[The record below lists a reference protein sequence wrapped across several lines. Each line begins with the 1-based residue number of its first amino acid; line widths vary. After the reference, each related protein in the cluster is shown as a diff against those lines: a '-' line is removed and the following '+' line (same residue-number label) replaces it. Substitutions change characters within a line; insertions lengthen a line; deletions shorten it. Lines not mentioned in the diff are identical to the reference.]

1 MKCLLKV
8 YLENKMLNNVAVT
21 KVLGKPELAGY
32 FIYTGNDENHA
43 KMQKHDIISYGF
55 SQLEKNMAV

>member
-1 MKCLLKV
+1 MQLD
-8 YLENKMLNNVAVT
+8 T

-43 KMQKHDIISYGF
+43 KMQ
-55 SQLEKNMAV
+55 NMI

>member
-1 MKCLLKV
+1 
-8 YLENKMLNNVAVT
+8 MLNNVAVT

-55 SQLEKNMAV
+55 SQLEKNT